1 MRTSKENA
9 GGSQM
14 LSEQRVMHMT
24 KMAMIEDKQGRK
36 LGPAIHCTLGGVFLG
51 TLIYAA
57 LYAGLIVLLA
67 STLVVN
73 IHLVGLILGILL
85 GLVLYILYMYYY
97 LRMVR
102 RHAAKRYDEG
112 VTLLRHLRKDYRE
125 LREMYQEEDLSKI
138 PEGWD

>member
-1 MRTSKENA
+1 
-9 GGSQM
+9 M

-36 LGPAIHCTLGGVFLG
+36 LGPAIHYRKRDYLSLCTLGGVFLG

-102 RHAAKRYDEG
+102 RHAAKRYDEV

>member
-1 MRTSKENA
+1 
-9 GGSQM
+9 M

-36 LGPAIHCTLGGVFLG
+36 LGPAIHYRKRDYLSLCTLGGVFLG

-73 IHLVGLILGILL
+73 IHLVGLITWHFIGI
-85 GLVLYILYMYYY
+85 GSLYIIY
-97 LRMVR
+97 V
-102 RHAAKRYDEG
+102 
-112 VTLLRHLRKDYRE
+112 LLSSYGAQTRS
-125 LREMYQEEDLSKI
+125 QAI
-138 PEGWD
+138 

>member
-1 MRTSKENA
+1 
-9 GGSQM
+9 M

-24 KMAMIEDKQGRK
+24 KMAMIEDKQVRK
-36 LGPAIHCTLGGVFLG
+36 LGPAIHYRKRDYLSLCTLGGVFLG

-57 LYAGLIVLLA
+57 LYAGLIVLLV

>member
-1 MRTSKENA
+1 
-9 GGSQM
+9 M

-36 LGPAIHCTLGGVFLG
+36 LGPAIHYRKRDYLSLCTLGGVFLG
-51 TLIYAA
+51 TL
-57 LYAGLIVLLA
+57 
-67 STLVVN
+67 

-138 PEGWD
+138 PEGWN

>member
-1 MRTSKENA
+1 
-9 GGSQM
+9 M

-36 LGPAIHCTLGGVFLG
+36 LGPAIHYRKRDYLSLCTLGGVFLG

-85 GLVLYILYMYYY
+85 DWFSIYYICTIIF
-97 LRMVR
+97 VWC
-102 RHAAKRYDEG
+102 ADTQPS
-112 VTLLRHLRKDYRE
+112 V
-125 LREMYQEEDLSKI
+125 
-138 PEGWD
+138 

>member
-1 MRTSKENA
+1 
-9 GGSQM
+9 M

-36 LGPAIHCTLGGVFLG
+36 LGPAIHYRKRDYLSLCTLGGVFLG

-57 LYAGLIVLLA
+57 L
-67 STLVVN
+67 
-73 IHLVGLILGILL
+73 
-85 GLVLYILYMYYY
+85 
-97 LRMVR
+97 
-102 RHAAKRYDEG
+102 YDEG

-138 PEGWD
+138 PEGWN